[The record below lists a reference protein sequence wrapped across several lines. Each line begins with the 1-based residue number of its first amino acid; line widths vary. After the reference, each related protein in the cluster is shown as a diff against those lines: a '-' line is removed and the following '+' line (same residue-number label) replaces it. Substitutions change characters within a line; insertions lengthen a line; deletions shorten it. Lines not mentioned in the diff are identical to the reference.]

1 MRDTTRHTIRDAIA
15 FLVAPLVVPLL
26 LLAVLYLGPQPTD
39 SFFGIA
45 LFVSAFIAYAG
56 IFIFGVPIYE
66 FLRARKL
73 TAFWIAPAAGVIVGA
88 IMMYVF
94 FALLRLFFGASISDM
109 LSDFGRPDLLL
120 FSLGFGA
127 PAGAAVGA
135 TLWLIARPDR
145 RTDRQSYSGQ
155 SEG

>member
-1 MRDTTRHTIRDAIA
+1 MKDTTRDTIRNAIA

-26 LLAVLYLGPQPTD
+26 LLTVLYLSPSPTG

-45 LFVSAFIAYAG
+45 LFVSGFIAYVG
-56 IFIFGVPIYE
+56 TFVFGVPLYE

-73 TAFWIAPAAGVIVGA
+73 TAFWIAPAAGVVVGA
-88 IMMYVF
+88 TMMYVF
-94 FALLRLFFGASISDM
+94 FVLVGLFFGSRISDM
-109 LSDFGRPDLLL
+109 LSEFGRPDLLL

-135 TLWLIARPDR
+135 ILWLIARPDR
-145 RTDRQSYSGQ
+145 RTHRQS
-155 SEG
+155 

>member
-1 MRDTTRHTIRDAIA
+1 MWDTMRQVIA

-26 LLAVLYLGPQPTD
+26 FLAVLYLSPSPTAP
-39 SFFGIA
+39 FFGTA
-45 LFVSAFIAYAG
+45 LFISGFIAYVG
-56 IFIFGVPIYE
+56 IFMFGIPIYE
-66 FLRARKL
+66 FLRARNL
-73 TAFWIAPAAGVIVGA
+73 TAFWIAPAAGVVVGA

-94 FALLRLFFGASISDM
+94 FVLLGLFFGSSISDT
-109 LSDFGRPDLLL
+109 LSDFGRPDVLL

-135 TLWLIARPDR
+135 TFWLIARPDR
-145 RTDRQSYSGQ
+145 RTHRQSCSGQ

>member
-1 MRDTTRHTIRDAIA
+1 MSDTMRQVIA

-26 LLAVLYLGPQPTD
+26 FLAVLYLSPPGIE
-39 SFFGIA
+39 SIFGTA
-45 LFVSAFIAYAG
+45 LFVSGFIAYVGTFMFG
-56 IFIFGVPIYE
+56 IPIYE
-66 FLRARKL
+66 FLRARNL
-73 TAFWIAPAAGVIVGA
+73 TAFWIAPAAGVVVGA

-94 FALLRLFFGASISDM
+94 FVLLGLFFGTSISDT
-109 LSDFGRPDLLL
+109 LSHFGRPDLLL

-135 TLWLIARPDR
+135 TFWLIARPDR
-145 RTDRQSYSGQ
+145 RTRRQSYSGQ

>member
-1 MRDTTRHTIRDAIA
+1 MRDTMRDTMRDAIA

-26 LLAVLYLGPQPTD
+26 LLTVLYLSPPPTD
-39 SFFGIA
+39 SFFGID

-56 IFIFGVPIYE
+56 TFMFGVPIYE

-73 TAFWIAPAAGVIVGA
+73 TAFWIAPAAGVVAGA
-88 IMMYVF
+88 IMMCVF
-94 FALLRLFFGASISDM
+94 FALLGLFFGTSISDM
-109 LSDFGRPDLLL
+109 LSEFGRPDLLL

-145 RTDRQSYSGQ
+145 RTHRQSYGGQ
-155 SEG
+155 S